1 MACWKHFSHEDIRL
15 NMMFEVKRW
24 NSTPM
29 FEYIVYTETTKL
41 VPACLVRR
49 GFVVSKCNSGVIP
62 NSNDGLKSTVS
73 SMKAG

>member
-1 MACWKHFSHEDIRL
+1 MLESLPKVNIITFKS
-15 NMMFEVKRW
+15 KQQT
-24 NSTPM
+24 TPV

-41 VPACLVRR
+41 VPPCLVRR